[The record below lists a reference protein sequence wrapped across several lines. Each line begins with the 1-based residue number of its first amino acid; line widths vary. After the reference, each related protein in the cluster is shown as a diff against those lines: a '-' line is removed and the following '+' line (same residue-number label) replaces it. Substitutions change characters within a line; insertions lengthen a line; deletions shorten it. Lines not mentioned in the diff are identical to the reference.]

1 MKGGGDTGS
10 ADAGGYFKTHSYVT
24 PIYTTFSLDTA
35 LSSPLSP
42 YTGIKVTEEIY
53 LFVFILVSM
62 YRFVSKSDRIT
73 GLAFHASGFRSD
85 ALRCFR
91 PAFALFF
98 CDDE

>member
-1 MKGGGDTGS
+1 
-10 ADAGGYFKTHSYVT
+10 
-24 PIYTTFSLDTA
+24 
-35 LSSPLSP
+35 
-42 YTGIKVTEEIY
+42 
-53 LFVFILVSM
+53 M

-98 CDDE
+98 VTTKKHYISLLFSNNPFKRIIRECALSFPLFR